1 MAHHARQLCCSL
13 WRLVFVRG
21 LKKER
26 AVFRREDSCQVTCI
40 NVVNLGRHHN
50 GLSPH
55 VPGSQYHHRLRTGR
69 IAPPLPALGF
79 ILVHGGESHVKTRPY
94 LKIGL
99 CKLSTLENW
108 KTGRQ
113 EQRGFV
119 RWRES
124 RVARHTL
131 RNVLRCADHFW
142 ETGTCVWMHPNTSRS
157 NEIQI
162 PRKPL
167 TVNELPE
174 A

>member
-1 MAHHARQLCCSL
+1 MAHHARRLCCPL

-26 AVFRREDSCQVTCI
+26 AFFRRGDSCQVTCI
-40 NVVNLGRHHN
+40 NVAILGRHHN

-55 VPGSQYHHRLRTGR
+55 VPGSQYPPPPTYRSHRPPASCPRVHSSPWKR
-69 IAPPLPALGF
+69 IAYQDW
-79 ILVHGGESHVKTRPY
+79 T
-94 LKIGL
+94 
-99 CKLSTLENW
+99 KLSTLENW

-124 RVARHTL
+124 RFARHTL
-131 RNVLRCADHFW
+131 RNVLRCTDLFW

-157 NEIQI
+157 NEIQRGRLS
-162 PRKPL
+162 PSTNSPKHER
-167 TVNELPE
+167 T
-174 A
+174 ARS

>member
-1 MAHHARQLCCSL
+1 M
-13 WRLVFVRG
+13 FVRG

-99 CKLSTLENW
+99 NCPHSGKLEN
-108 KTGRQ
+108 G
-113 EQRGFV
+113 
-119 RWRES
+119 
-124 RVARHTL
+124 A
-131 RNVLRCADHFW
+131 
-142 ETGTCVWMHPNTSRS
+142 TGTKGIRS
-157 NEIQI
+157 VEGVAGCKTHVEE
-162 PRKPL
+162 RSA
-167 TVNELPE
+167 VC
-174 A
+174 